1 MRWWMG
7 MGLGLLLSLA
17 PVGSA
22 DDRRGSPF
30 GDDHWQGYRTWRPE
44 RRDQRRYRQHLPD
57 QFTIDKPGKCEVIC
71 QRVGRE
77 YQCREYRC

>member
-7 MGLGLLLSLA
+7 MCLGLLLSLA

-44 RRDQRRYRQHLPD
+44 RDRRGYRQRMPD

-71 QRVGRE
+71 QRIGRE